1 VCKELWAKVESRD
14 YERTIQPWDLVR
26 ATMMAFV
33 TRLSG
38 LRAIAERCGGRLGTT
53 NFSSLSHAF
62 SRASSLA
69 FVQELLGVLQC
80 RHTPGPGELV
90 PIDGMAVTLPKA
102 QRHNCAKYNHK
113 TVGGGVV
120 WAYMIHARKDLCPI
134 QILKVIRG
142 AWHDSTVMR
151 QVALIAR
158 GPTYLMDRGF
168 YCLELLQTWLDQRVH
183 FIVRCRGNRFQ
194 YEPIERR
201 DHPRTHRGLPIVW
214 NGLARLGCP
223 KAKVRPVVRLVI
235 ATLSSGEQLILASD
249 HLDWSAGRLLDAFKQ
264 RWHIERFHRF
274 LKDTLGLAHLYN
286 FRQNGIE
293 FLLHVAL
300 LTALLLF
307 LSETHPSGET
317 IAILRRV
324 LRDVRRALGL
334 GTPWKRNTYSPR
346 RAKSKSQ
353 GSAKKKKPKNH

>member
-1 VCKELWAKVESRD
+1 
-14 YERTIQPWDLVR
+14 
-26 ATMMAFV
+26 MMAFV

-38 LRAIAERCGGRLGTT
+38 LRAIAERCGHRLGTT
-53 NFSSLSHAF
+53 NFSSLSDAL
-62 SRASSLA
+62 SRESFLN
-69 FVQELLGVLQC
+69 FVKRMLECLQS
-80 RHTPGPGELV
+80 RHTPGPGDLV
-90 PIDGMAVTLPKA
+90 AVDGMAVTLPKT
-102 QRHNCAKYNHK
+102 QRHNCAKVNHK

-120 WAYMIHARKDLCPI
+120 WAYMIHAAREVCPV

-142 AWHDSTVMR
+142 AWHDSAVMR

-168 YCLELLQTWLDQRVH
+168 YCLELIQMWLNQRVH
-183 FIVRCRGNRFQ
+183 FIVRCRGHRFQ
-194 YEPIERR
+194 YEPIESR

-214 NGLARLGCP
+214 DGVARLGCP
-223 KAKVRPVVRLVI
+223 KAKVRPVVHLVI

-307 LSETHPSGET
+307 LSEADPSGET

-324 LRDVRRALGL
+324 LRAVRRALGL

-346 RAKSKSQ
+346 RAKSKSP
-353 GSAKKKKPKNH
+353 GSAKKKKPQNH